1 MKLKHLILFLAV
13 VLAACSSR
21 HPVETRFIASQN
33 QQLQDIDSLLWQ
45 QPDSALMVLVD
56 FAAFPKADSL
66 STFDG
71 HYFQILLSELLYKND
86 CEQTNREK
94 LLKAV
99 DYFDSLTIVLNGNPQ
114 PRSRHCGLGP
124 QSPGQNDNLVFLD
137 VRAHYINGVGFY
149 ERDCVVE
156 ACTEYLKAVEIME
169 SHYKTE
175 NLSDKKAQFVGLTFN
190 RLYRL
195 FSDQYMSEPAIGC
208 AQQALAFFR
217 IAPLSAYSVPIT
229 LSKIGVEYA
238 ALEEIDSMKYYYA
251 QALSLMPDTANIYY
265 RDLRSSW
272 ALNDYLYHQKGDAA
286 LQTLK
291 RMAAEADDDDERLTR
306 YLTIGDLYYRESL
319 YDSALRYLQPVF
331 DNKSGL
337 EIKLQTADRLSEI
350 YGGLGEHEKEEA
362 YIRFMARYKSI
373 GVDNKSETSKLST
386 LYQDYANRK
395 QQRLA
400 EAEHAK
406 HIKKTVG
413 IIVTAAVFVALGIVV
428 VAKRRSRKLLR
439 QEMEKQR
446 QAHQAQQNAL
456 SGRLKQ
462 SNQEIRELK
471 EQIKQQD
478 NLSAKAEAAPTF
490 AEEPICRLIV
500 ERVNEGQ
507 FKAKVDYS
515 VYKDSA
521 LDKQQLLDLR
531 LAADRHFNQFTV
543 RLKQAYPKLTN
554 GDLDYCCLYLLGLS
568 DADIAALM
576 QRAYNTVT
584 ERSTKLRNVFGS
596 ENNISNT
603 LRGLAESFLLN

>member
-56 FAAFPKADSL
+56 FAASPKADSL

-137 VRAHYINGVGFY
+137 ARAHYINGVGFY

-175 NLSDKKAQFVGLTFN
+175 NLSDKKAQFIGLTFN

-306 YLTIGDLYYRESL
+306 YLTIGDLYYRGSL

-337 EIKLQTADRLSEI
+337 EIKLQTADHLSEI

-395 QQRLA
+395 QQRQA

-413 IIVTAAVFVALGIVV
+413 IIVTAAVFVALAIVV

-478 NLSAKAEAAPTF
+478 DLSAKAEAAPTF

-500 ERVNEGQ
+500 ERVNEGH
-507 FKAKVDYS
+507 FKAKVDYA

-554 GDLDYCCLYLLGLS
+554 SDLDYCCLYLLGLT
-568 DADIAALM
+568 DADISALM
-576 QRAYNTVT
+576 QRAYNTV
-584 ERSTKLRNVFGS
+584 
-596 ENNISNT
+596 
-603 LRGLAESFLLN
+603 

>member
-1 MKLKHLILFLAV
+1 MKRKWLILFLVFLMAS
-13 VLAACSSR
+13 CTSS
-21 HPVETRFIASQN
+21 VETRQGTSLPN
-33 QQLQDIDSLLWQ
+33 NMVCQQLQAIDSLLWQ
-45 QPDSALMVLVD
+45 QPDSALVVLVD
-56 FAAFPKADSL
+56 FAASPQADSL
-66 STFDG
+66 GTFDG
-71 HYFQILLSELLYKND
+71 HYFQMLLSELLYKND
-86 CEQTNREK
+86 CEQTNREE
-94 LLKAV
+94 LLTAV
-99 DYFDSLTIVLNGNPQ
+99 DYFDSIVTTDDRDAMN
-114 PRSRHCGLGP
+114 RVST
-124 QSPGQNDNLVFLD
+124 DNLVFLD
-137 VRAHYINGVGFY
+137 ARAHYINGVGFY
-149 ERDCVVE
+149 ERDSVVV
-156 ACTEYLKAVEIME
+156 ACTEYLKALEIME

-175 NLSDKKAQFVGLTFN
+175 NLTGKKAQFMALTFN
-190 RLYRL
+190 RLYSL

-208 AQQALAFFR
+208 AQQALALFR

-238 ALEEIDSMKYYYA
+238 ALGEIDSMKYYYA

-291 RMAAEADDDDERLTR
+291 RMAVEAEDDDERLTR

-337 EIKLQTADRLSEI
+337 EIKLQTADHLSEI

-395 QQRLA
+395 QQRQA

-406 HIKKTVG
+406 RIKKTVG
-413 IIVTAAVFVALGIVV
+413 TIVTAAVFVALSIVV
-428 VAKRRSRKLLR
+428 VAKRRSKKLLR

-446 QAHQAQQNAL
+446 QIHQAQQNAL

-478 NLSAKAEAAPTF
+478 DRSAKAEAAPTF

-500 ERVNEGQ
+500 ERVNEGH
-507 FKAKVDYS
+507 FKAKVDYA

-554 GDLDYCCLYLLGLS
+554 SDLDYCCLYLLGLT
-568 DADIAALM
+568 DADVSALM
-576 QRAYNTVT
+576 QKAYPTVSQ
-584 ERSTKLRNVFGS
+584 RSRKTKAVLKSDSTLPV
-596 ENNISNT
+596 T
-603 LRGLAESFLLN
+603 LRDFANNGL